1 MTAAGAL
8 AWAVAA
14 LLGALPSAAAQ
25 DAIALPEDLRTALED
40 EIRQVQ
46 EPEICAGISF
56 PTAIPWIGHPGYGR
70 GPLAY
75 GSPPFENLYAPGLY
89 GVVIASEGGADDYL
103 RLRARMDLLR
113 KLGYF
118 SAGPFT
124 YVYPATEPLRYSFQ
138 TMGATQNSGRR
149 EIPVEQLRQPQPAIR
164 YTLSAEGWLA
174 TRGKPCLPLGK
185 LGLTRVL
192 GLNLHE
198 SNGTQMAQVEYE
210 LGLISASTEFEP
222 ADLVRGFGQHVLRQ
236 HGARR
241 MRTSFVRLA
250 EGWMTERRMQALL
263 RGGMPPRSDAVP
275 TVVPPDA
282 KTVQDA
288 VEAYLLGAPS
298 RAQACLALP
307 GGADVSDNPT
317 TWRAAPEQA
326 FGADFF
332 EFPDMNGERGRL
344 IARGLALARDLADAG
359 VLEAQPATP
368 LMLSGQPDELGG
380 ARYTL
385 RPEYYRYVNR
395 ARGAPCLGYAEL
407 RVTVGWFHWQTTTYG
422 PPQLDFLG
430 IARPARLY
438 DWVEPAPVQAALP
451 VVALLRRHGVGVKG
465 KATLMKGVWQ
475 VRQLEFLDAAYESPV
490 DWKSVLATLPRA
502 AEYRKANAAKAE
514 PEVQAIVVRSGG
526 TATVSVQGTGR
537 PLVLHLTS
545 AQPIEWR
552 LKVAPK
558 AKLLRVIASTPTSA
572 RVRGAPAKVLVRVC
586 EAPKPHP
593 LEPSFR
599 FGSIRQAPPPPPLAE
614 GCAPPLRPPPER
626 FFGSG
631 DYAAAQ
637 SGFGGTQNNLAEV
650 EARLG
655 AEITVIQTE
664 VLSRSFSVPRRYQ
677 PPKVK

>member
-1 MTAAGAL
+1 VTVGAL
-8 AWAVAA
+8 ARLLVSLLLVLPAA
-14 LLGALPSAAAQ
+14 AAAQ
-25 DAIALPEDLRTALED
+25 DAAALPDDLRAALED
-40 EIRQVQ
+40 DIRQSQ
-46 EPEICAGISF
+46 APEVCAGISL
-56 PTAIPWIGHPGYGR
+56 PTAIAWIGHPGYGR

-75 GSPPFENLYAPGLY
+75 GVPPFENLYAPGLY

-118 SAGPFT
+118 SAEPFT
-124 YVYPATEPLRYSFQ
+124 YVYPATEPLRFSFQ

-164 YTLSAEGWLA
+164 YTLTAEGWLA

-192 GLNLHE
+192 GLKLHE
-198 SNGTQMAQVEYE
+198 SNGTQVAQVEYE
-210 LGLISASTEFEP
+210 LGLISASAEFEP
-222 ADLVRGFGQHVLRQ
+222 ADLVRGFGEHVMRQ

-241 MRTSFVRLA
+241 MRTNFVRVA

-263 RGGMPPRSDAVP
+263 RGGMPPRPDAVP

-282 KTVQDA
+282 KAVQDA
-288 VEAYLLGAPS
+288 VDAYLLGAPS

-332 EFPDMNGERGRL
+332 EFPDLHAERGRL

-359 VLEAQPATP
+359 VLETQPATP

-385 RPEYYRYVNR
+385 RPAYYRYVNR
-395 ARGAPCLGYAEL
+395 ARGAPCLGYAQL
-407 RVTVGWFHWQTTTYG
+407 QVTVGWFHWQSSTYG

-430 IARPARLY
+430 IARPVRLY
-438 DWVEPAPVQAALP
+438 EWVEPAPVQKALP
-451 VVALLRRHGVGVKG
+451 VVALVRRQGIGVKG
-465 KATLMKGVWQ
+465 KATLAKGVWQ
-475 VRQLEFLDAAYESPV
+475 VRQLEFLDAAYESPAH
-490 DWKSVLATLPRA
+490 WKSVLATLPRA
-502 AEYRKANAAKAE
+502 AQYRKANAAKHE

-526 TATVSVQGTGR
+526 TANVSVEGTGR
-537 PLVLHLTS
+537 PLILHLTS
-545 AQPIEWR
+545 AQPVEWR

-572 RVRGAPAKVLVRVC
+572 RVRGAPAKVPVRIC
-586 EAPKPHP
+586 EAAKAQPVALPP
-593 LEPSFR
+593 AFSNL
-599 FGSIRQAPPPPPLAE
+599 RQDPPPPPLPE
-614 GCAPPLRPPPER
+614 GCAPPLQPPPER

-631 DYAAAQ
+631 TYAVAQ
-637 SGFGGTQNNLAEV
+637 SGFGDIQNNIAEV
-650 EARLG
+650 ETRLG

-664 VLSRSFSVPRRYQ
+664 VLSKEFSVPRRYRA
-677 PPKVK
+677 PGTK